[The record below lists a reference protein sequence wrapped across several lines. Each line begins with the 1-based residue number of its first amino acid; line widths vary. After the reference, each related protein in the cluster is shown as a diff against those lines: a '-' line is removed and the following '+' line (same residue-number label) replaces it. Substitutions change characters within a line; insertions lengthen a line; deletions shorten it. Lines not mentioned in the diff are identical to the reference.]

1 MFSKHSTEDLR
12 AVLAAY
18 RVAKSV
24 SWPQLHAGMDGRA
37 SQWRTAA
44 EAELTAELEG
54 YLKES
59 DVPEGAVRVF
69 WKVGPK
75 FLFAGCNE
83 RFARDAGLP
92 SADLM
97 GTDDFDSR
105 LPWGPQASKY
115 RADDADVVKAAVP
128 KLDILERQK
137 SPTGDVI
144 WVRVGKAPILGPDG
158 AARGVLGMYDLLDEK
173 TASRMFFA
181 RNTQTFKVVKDP
193 AGGSGPKSGA

>member
-1 MFSKHSTEDLR
+1 FSKHSTEDLR

-115 RADDADVVKAAVP
+115 RADDADVVKA
-128 KLDILERQK
+128 
-137 SPTGDVI
+137 
-144 WVRVGKAPILGPDG
+144 
-158 AARGVLGMYDLLDEK
+158 
-173 TASRMFFA
+173 
-181 RNTQTFKVVKDP
+181 
-193 AGGSGPKSGA
+193 